1 MESFDSRTSCV
12 MTGVLKKKVP
22 DETDPVPYQ
31 REKPS
36 STPEQMELPS
46 YVPCISALVNGTLLC
61 TAQLFAGT

>member
-1 MESFDSRTSCV
+1 